1 MDADLLLFFKA
12 TDART
17 RGVFGEM
24 LSPPGVLLGFR
35 VLWDCVRVWSAR
47 ARRELGLFRLLV
59 ALVWVC
65 FVLGLRVFVAIEARR
80 LRSE

>member
-24 LSPPGVLLGFR
+24 LLPPEVLLGFR

-47 ARRELGLFRLLV
+47 A
-59 ALVWVC
+59 
-65 FVLGLRVFVAIEARR
+65 
-80 LRSE
+80 

>member
-24 LSPPGVLLGFR
+24 LLPPGVFLGFR

-47 ARRELGLFRLLV
+47 ARRELGCVSFTRRV
-59 ALVWVC
+59 S
-65 FVLGLRVFVAIEARR
+65 LGLFCFGFTYFVAIAAA
-80 LRSE
+80 LSSQ

>member
-24 LSPPGVLLGFR
+24 LLSPEVL
-35 VLWDCVRVWSAR
+35 
-47 ARRELGLFRLLV
+47 
-59 ALVWVC
+59 
-65 FVLGLRVFVAIEARR
+65 
-80 LRSE
+80 